1 MCHRFFHQ
9 FAMCISGSAFPSKI
23 ADKCISTFEVQS
35 QPEMYCVLCSV
46 MNRSISSFSCRTLD
60 NISVNKQLRSL
71 QSIGTK
77 RRIRLLDLDTEVKI
91 MIEVAVDNII

>member
-1 MCHRFFHQ
+1 MLR
-9 FAMCISGSAFPSKI
+9 A
-23 ADKCISTFEVQS
+23 VRQS
-35 QPEMYCVLCSV
+35 QPDDVLRTV
-46 MNRSISSFSCRTLD
+46 FSDEPIHFFLLFCRTLD